1 MVTYK
6 NRLSNPCIQVSCR
19 CHNPLRGDTRQAADE
34 FFNVLSILQQFH
46 IQKKDLYY
54 LDVPFPR
61 FKFHEA
67 VKEEQ
72 SLVREVN
79 GCRESVGSGVH
90 EDKGTLTWYL
100 DSECCR
106 YNDKL
111 VTCLDLKVRT

>member
-1 MVTYK
+1 M
-6 NRLSNPCIQVSCR
+6 
-19 CHNPLRGDTRQAADE
+19 RQAADK

-61 FKFHEA
+61 FTFHEA

-79 GCRESVGSGVH
+79 GCRESVGSGVC
-90 EDKGTLTWYL
+90 EDKGRETRDKRQETREALTWYL
-100 DSECCR
+100 DGECCR

-111 VTCLDLKVRT
+111 VTCLDLKVWT